1 MHLQYRNTPFF
12 PLESCFMRYFS
23 SGMHVNQNFEA
34 FRFSSFFFFFLR
46 LFLLLSKN
54 YLFAAVFKLSPR
66 IHEKATLRRE
76 IVECS
81 GGKFGLR
88 LYLKF
93 LSIFVHISRLIDP
106 VTLIWVS
113 LERSIPPAELE
124 YKWYQFVVKSNDDR
138 SGLKAKVSVVK
149 NAGRL

>member
-12 PLESCFMRYFS
+12 PLASCFMRYFS

-54 YLFAAVFKLSPR
+54 YLFAAVFELSPR
-66 IHEKATLRRE
+66 IHEKATWDEKLWSA
-76 IVECS
+76 VE
-81 GGKFGLR
+81 GNLLYR

-138 SGLKAKVSVVK
+138 SGLKAKVPVVK